1 MENGKQ
7 PVFAQSENW
16 QCDLEKHIQDPKK
29 YGSPSFEGIGLT
41 KREYFAGLAMQG
53 LLSNSEFIKRGSFD
67 FKSSGTKEKVSS
79 IATNISDALL
89 AELEKTKEE

>member
-1 MENGKQ
+1 MENGKK
-7 PVFAQSENW
+7 PAFAQSENW

-53 LLSNSEFIKRGSFD
+53 YLNERHSLDNKTLAEWSVKM
-67 FKSSGTKEKVSS
+67 
-79 IATNISDALL
+79 ADALL
-89 AELEKTKEE
+89 AELEKTKKE